1 MARSESRAAQSTD
14 REAWVV
20 GDSLGLAMPADAQA
34 LRDGGAAWLT
44 RAFRACGALAE
55 DNEVVRITESAECP
69 GGSTGRKLLLA
80 VEYARPEPGLHHEL
94 FAKFSRDFD
103 DPIRDQ
109 GRTQMELEV
118 RFAALSRAPGFPIA
132 VPACYYADYQA
143 ASGTG
148 LLITQ
153 RIGFG
158 RDGIEP
164 HYEKCRDDEMPE
176 ALAHYEALIKSLAR
190 LAGADRAQVL
200 PAELLAGFSFD
211 PGRLAVGE
219 RALYGERQLQ
229 NRVSRYAEFA
239 ARHAALLPPNIRSA
253 GFIERLLR
261 DVVRFP
267 QHEAAIRAHLQ
278 ADADAIA
285 LCHWNANVDNA
296 WFWREPSGELACGL
310 MDWGC
315 ASRMN
320 VAMAL
325 WGCLSA
331 ADTALWERHF
341 DSLLD
346 LFVDEFHR
354 SGGARLDRGKLED
367 QLLLY
372 VALMGLTWLLDAP
385 AYLRSLVPALE
396 SDIDPIADRHDP
408 RLRENEAARSQLQML
423 TNFLCLWQGRDI
435 GAVLDRFLRI

>member
-1 MARSESRAAQSTD
+1 MQPTN

-20 GDSLGLAMPADAQA
+20 GDSLALAMPADASA
-34 LRDGGAAWLT
+34 LREGGTAWLT
-44 RAFRACGALAE
+44 RAFRACGALAS
-55 DNEVVRITESAECP
+55 DNAVVRITECAECT

-80 VEYARPEPGLHHEL
+80 VEYARPAPGLHEQL

-109 GRTQMELEV
+109 GREQMALEV
-118 RFAALSRAPGFPIA
+118 RFAALSRASNFPIA

-143 ASGTG
+143 VSGTG

-164 HYEKCRDDEMPE
+164 HYGKCLDDQMPE
-176 ALAHYEALIKSLAR
+176 ALAHYEALVKSLAR
-190 LAGADRAQVL
+190 LAGVDQAQGL
-200 PAELLAGFSFD
+200 PADLVAGFGFD
-211 PGRLAVGE
+211 PGRLSVGE
-219 RALYGERQLQ
+219 RAFYSERQLQ
-229 NRVSRYAEFA
+229 SRVSRYADFA
-239 ARHAALLPPNIRSA
+239 ERHEALLPSAIRSA
-253 GFIERLLR
+253 DFIERLMR
-261 DVVRFP
+261 DAPRFP

-278 ADADAIA
+278 ADVDAIA

-296 WFWREPSGELACGL
+296 WFWREPNGELACGL

-315 ASRMN
+315 VSRMH

-325 WGCLSA
+325 WGCMSA
-331 ADTALWERHF
+331 ADSSLWDRHF
-341 DSLLD
+341 DGLLD
-346 LFVDEFHR
+346 LFVDELHR
-354 SGGARLDRGKLED
+354 SGGARLDRRKLQD

-385 AYLRSLVPALE
+385 AYLRSLVPELQV
-396 SDIDPIADRHDP
+396 IGDRRDP
-408 RLRENEAARSQLQML
+408 RLRDNEAARTQLQML
-423 TNFLCLWQGRDI
+423 TNFLSLWQGRDI
-435 GAVLDRFLRI
+435 GAALDRFVAAH

>member
-14 REAWVV
+14 RQPWVI
-20 GDSLGLAMPADAQA
+20 GDALGLALPADAQA
-34 LRDGGAAWLT
+34 LREGGADWLT
-44 RAFRACGALAE
+44 RAFRACGALAS
-55 DNEVVRITESAECP
+55 DNAVVRITECVECP

-80 VEYARPEPGLHHEL
+80 VEYAQPAPGLHREL

-132 VPACYYADYQA
+132 VPACHYADYQA

-153 RIGFG
+153 RIVFG

-164 HYEKCRDDEMPE
+164 HYAKCLDDEMPE
-176 ALAHYEALIKSLAR
+176 AFAHYEALIKSLAR
-190 LAGADRAQVL
+190 LAGADQAQRL
-200 PAELLAGFSFD
+200 PAELVASFGFD
-211 PGRLAVGE
+211 PGRVAVGE
-219 RALYGERQLQ
+219 RAFYSERQLQ
-229 NRVSRYAEFA
+229 NRVSRYAELA
-239 ARHAALLPPNIRSA
+239 ERHAVLLPPAIRSA
-253 GFIERLLR
+253 DFIARLLR
-261 DVVRFP
+261 DAVRFP
-267 QHEAAIRAHLQ
+267 RHEAAIRAHLQ
-278 ADADAIA
+278 AQADAIA

-331 ADTALWERHF
+331 ADTALWDRHF
-341 DSLLD
+341 DVLLD
-346 LFVDEFHR
+346 LFVDELHR
-354 SGGARLDRGKLED
+354 SGGARLDRRRLED

-372 VALMGLTWLLDAP
+372 VALMGLNWLLDAP
-385 AYLRSLVPALE
+385 AYLRSLVPELQA
-396 SDIDPIADRHDP
+396 ITDRRDP
-408 RLRENEAARSQLQML
+408 RLRDNEAARSQLQML
-423 TNFLCLWQGRDI
+423 TNVLYLWQGRDI
-435 GAVLDRFLRI
+435 GGVLDRFLAAH